1 MTKFII
7 GFGKCSK
14 YLLFILG
21 TVVFKTLNNFTF
33 ENQISLKSEGGIF
46 GFVPVLSNHIFIQYF
61 YKYISYV
68 IGGYIFYYVLYK
80 KLYKVKLI

>member
-46 GFVPVLSNHIFIQYF
+46 GFVPIYQIIFLF
-61 YKYISYV
+61 NIS
-68 IGGYIFYYVLYK
+68 INI
-80 KLYKVKLI
+80 